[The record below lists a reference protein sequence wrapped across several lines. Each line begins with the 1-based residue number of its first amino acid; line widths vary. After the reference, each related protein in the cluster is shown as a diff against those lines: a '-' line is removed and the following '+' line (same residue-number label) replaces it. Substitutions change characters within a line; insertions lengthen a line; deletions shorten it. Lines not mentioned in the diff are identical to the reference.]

1 MLRNSL
7 RTVFALTLMAAAAS
21 IVLAQVAQ
29 TQTGTTSTTALRAK
43 QILGTPVTLQGSA
56 NVGTV
61 EDIVLNG
68 DGVIDYLIV
77 SEGGKLVT
85 VPWEAAKF
93 NHERRTAVINITP
106 DQFRQVPTFTLDRY
120 PEFYSPTYRVQI
132 YKHYGLTPGRER
144 RLERR
149 EERRN

>member
-7 RTVFALTLMAAAAS
+7 RTTFAIALLTAAAG
-21 IVLAQVAQ
+21 ILLAQVVQ
-29 TQTGTTSTTALRAK
+29 TQTGTTTTTALRAK
-43 QILGTPVTLQGSA
+43 QILGAQVSLQGST

-61 EDIVLNG
+61 EDIVLNN

-93 NHERRTAVINITP
+93 NYERRTAVINIT
-106 DQFRQVPTFTLDRY
+106 
-120 PEFYSPTYRVQI
+120 
-132 YKHYGLTPGRER
+132 
-144 RLERR
+144 
-149 EERRN
+149 